1 MRAGGLRGSGQHQH
15 RRQTGRVPGAPVP
28 ASGTPTSSHT
38 PVCSPTFPRTPSPG
52 PVAKRGSWAPVP
64 HTYPRLSLSRAQ
76 DRPPGSLPPG
86 QPAARAQPCQRHE
99 SGGFRAHARSA
110 AQGRK
115 ASFPE
120 PCQLSDRRQ
129 AGRHPA
135 RRPRPLQA
143 ELTDERRQPL
153 VAGGRVSPGI
163 RLPGQEDRR
172 HPRAPRQG
180 GSGHQS
186 PSVPQHLLSAMF
198 INRPASE
205 GGRQAAGRGGGRG
218 PAPWGLLGAE
228 KGELGEWGAA
238 PCSRPLDALPW

>member
-1 MRAGGLRGSGQHQH
+1 M
-15 RRQTGRVPGAPVP
+15 
-28 ASGTPTSSHT
+28 
-38 PVCSPTFPRTPSPG
+38 
-52 PVAKRGSWAPVP
+52 AKRGSWAPVP

-99 SGGFRAHARSA
+99 SGGFRAHACSA
-110 AQGRK
+110 TQGRK

-135 RRPRPLQA
+135 RRPPPLQA
-143 ELTDERRQPL
+143 ELTDERRQLL

-163 RLPGQEDRR
+163 RLPGQEDRQ

-180 GSGHQS
+180 GTGHQS
-186 PSVPQHLLSAMF
+186 PSVPQHLSAMF

-205 GGRQAAGRGGGRG
+205 GGREKAGRDAGRG
-218 PAPWGLLGAE
+218 PAPRGGSWGLRKGNWGSGGQRPAPAPWTPSL
-228 KGELGEWGAA
+228 GELPASAGSCPKSPTKVAA
-238 PCSRPLDALPW
+238 PGKRQTPLPQLRPRQGLPAT